1 MNYDTKLWNEYTD
14 DNKGQIQQ
22 ELSKFIYYLSIGLG
36 SKSICECGCNV
47 GNNLS
52 SFPSDYDVHGVD
64 LNAYALEKA
73 KKRYPSFHFQQA
85 NISNTSHSDSSFDL
99 VFTRGVLIHIQEN
112 EVDNV
117 LNELMRISK
126 KWILNLEYHGDD
138 GMMIKWKRGNDLVW
152 YRNMNERWSKFNVD
166 IISYVD
172 IPLEIDSNK
181 MRLTLVKKK

>member
-14 DNKGQIQQ
+14 DNRKEQQ
-22 ELSKFIYYLSIGLG
+22 ELSKFIYFLSIGLG
-36 SKSICECGCNV
+36 AKNICECGCNV

-52 SFPSDYDVHGVD
+52 SFPNNFDVHGVD
-64 LNAYALEKA
+64 LNTYALEKA
-73 KKRYPSFHFQQA
+73 KNKYPNFHFKEA
-85 NISNTSHSDSSFDL
+85 NINNTSHADSSFDL

-117 LNELMRISK
+117 LNELVRISK

-138 GMMIKWKRGNDLVW
+138 GKMIKWKRGDDLVW
-152 YRNMNERWSKFNVD
+152 YRNMKERWSTFNVD
-166 IISYVD
+166 VISDID
-172 IPLEIDSNK
+172 IPLEIDSDK